1 MSDFYVAAG
10 TRSALG
16 NFGGS
21 LKDVEMTELSS
32 QVVRACIE
40 KSGASA
46 EAIDH
51 IVFTTTCP
59 TDRDSLFSARVVGV
73 KSGIPTDA
81 AALDVSRACASG
93 LQAIIS
99 AGQQVSTGQSEL
111 AVAAGAEM
119 FSRAPFAVTTARW
132 GNARGHQQL
141 EDVLEWCYRCP
152 FSLEYMGD
160 TAENLAE
167 KYQYEREPMDEYA
180 VTSQTRAL
188 AAIES
193 GFLGKQIVAV
203 DVPDG
208 RATRV
213 FDTDESPRAGLTLEK
228 LSTLRPAFQ
237 EGGKVTAGNSS
248 GVTDGAG
255 AMLVGSREAMEK
267 QGVTPEAR
275 VVDWAV
281 VGVEPSL
288 MGHGPVPAIQ
298 KLLQRTGL
306 SIPDIDYFEINE
318 AFAVVNLHVEAQLGI
333 PREKHNLYGGGI
345 SVGHPPGVTGL
356 RMAMNGVQ
364 HLRENNERYAILSM
378 CLGAGQGLA
387 MLIENATL

>member
-1 MSDFYVAAG
+1 MQDVFLSSG

-16 NFGGS
+16 DFGGS
-21 LKDVEMTELSS
+21 LKDVEFTELASH
-32 QVVRACIE
+32 VARACIE
-40 KSGASA
+40 KSGAKA
-46 EAIDH
+46 DAIDH

-59 TDRDSLFSARVVGV
+59 TDKDSLFAARVIGM
-73 KSGIPTDA
+73 KSGLPEDA

-99 AGQQVSTGQSEL
+99 AGQQITSGQSEL
-111 AVAAGAEM
+111 ALAAGAEM
-119 FSRAPFAVTTARW
+119 FSRAPYAVTTARW
-132 GNARGHQQL
+132 GNPRGNQQL

-180 VTSQTRAL
+180 VTSQARAL

-193 GFLGKQIVAV
+193 GFLAKQIVPV
-203 DVPDG
+203 EVPDG
-208 RATRV
+208 RSTRV
-213 FDTDESPRAGLTLEK
+213 FETDESPREGITMDRLAK
-228 LSTLRPAFQ
+228 LRPAFQ

-255 AMLVGSREAMEK
+255 AFLVGTRDAMETN
-267 QGVTPEAR
+267 GVTPEAR

-281 VGVEPSL
+281 VGVPPSL
-288 MGHGPVPAIQ
+288 MGHGPVPAIE
-298 KLLQRTGL
+298 KLLARTGL
-306 SIPDIDYFEINE
+306 SVGDIDYFEVNE

-364 HLRENNERYAILSM
+364 HLKETNGRYAILSM

-387 MLIENATL
+387 MLIEKC

>member
-1 MSDFYVAAG
+1 MSDMYLAAG

-16 NFGGS
+16 DFGGS
-21 LKDVEMTELSS
+21 LKDVPFTDLAAH
-32 QVVRACIE
+32 VVKACIE
-40 KSGASA
+40 RAA
-46 EAIDH
+46 VAADAIDH
-51 IVFTTTCP
+51 MVFTTTCP
-59 TDRDSLFSARVVGV
+59 TDKDSLFSARVVGM
-73 KSGIPTDA
+73 KSGLPEEA

-99 AGQQVSTGQSEL
+99 ASQQITSGQSEL
-111 AVAAGAEM
+111 AIAAGCEM

-132 GNARGHQQL
+132 GNARGNQQL

-180 VTSQTRAL
+180 VASQARAL

-193 GFLGKQIVAV
+193 GFLGRQIVPIE
-203 DVPDG
+203 VPDG
-208 RATRV
+208 KATRT
-213 FDTDESPRAGLTLEK
+213 FEIDESPRQGITLERLAK
-228 LSTLRPAFQ
+228 LRPAFQ
-237 EGGKVTAGNSS
+237 QNGKVTAGNSS
-248 GVTDGAG
+248 GVTDGAA
-255 AMLVGSREAMEK
+255 AMLVGTESSLTAA
-267 QGVTPEAR
+267 GATPAAR
-275 VVDWAV
+275 IVDWTV
-281 VGVEPSL
+281 VGVAPSL

-298 KLLQRTGL
+298 KLLQRNAMEV
-306 SIPDIDYFEINE
+306 SDIDYFEVNE

-356 RMAMNGVQ
+356 RMAMNAVQ
-364 HLRENNERYAILSM
+364 HLQDTGSRYAVLSM

-387 MLIENATL
+387 MLIENPV